1 MSVTVLTMM
10 EQAERDAVRKRR
22 QQDADRDML
31 SDFKRNITKMTDEAK
46 GKLLQELV
54 KATPIMITYGCH
66 NIELKEKQSYTG
78 FSFAVDSV
86 TDNGIHI
93 HIV

>member
-10 EQAERDAVRKRR
+10 EQAEREAERKRR

-31 SDFKRNITKMTDEAK
+31 SDFKRNITKMTDKAK
-46 GKLLQELV
+46 CRLLQELV
-54 KATPIMITYGCH
+54 KAMPITITYECH
-66 NIELKEKQSYTG
+66 EIELKEKQSYTG

-86 TDNGIHI
+86 TDNGIHV
-93 HIV
+93 HII